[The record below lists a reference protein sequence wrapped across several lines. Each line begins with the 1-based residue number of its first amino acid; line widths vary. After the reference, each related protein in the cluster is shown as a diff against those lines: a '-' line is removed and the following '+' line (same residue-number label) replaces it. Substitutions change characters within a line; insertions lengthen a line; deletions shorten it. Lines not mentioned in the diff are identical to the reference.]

1 MVQLLRS
8 FTNTIYNSQV
18 VMAVARL
25 LFYLGPQSARAKIVN
40 PLLRL
45 LHNSKEVE
53 SVVLSYHVVITHEL
67 PVSLLI

>member
-25 LFYLGPQSARAKIVN
+25 LFYLGPQSSQAKIVN

-53 SVVLSYHVVITHEL
+53 RVVLSYLVVITREL